1 MSLPLR
7 TGLLLLL
14 AWLGG
19 CDGAPATAPAPR
31 DALVIATRAEP
42 NSIDPQFS
50 AVGTNQATAMHMFDT
65 LFARDEQLHTVPA
78 LALSARRIDALTWE
92 LVLRPGVRF
101 QDGSAFDADDVIFSL
116 HRAAHVPFSPASF
129 ANRVSRIVSMQ
140 APDPL
145 RVHLHTAQPEPQL
158 MTDVSTVFMVSAKLG
173 KTLATRDF
181 NSGKVAIGTGPY
193 RFVNWVPGD
202 RLVLTRNEYYWGRA
216 PAFKDVV
223 IRYISADATRI
234 AALQSGSADLVDTV
248 PPSDLDHLRR
258 DRAIQLWQA
267 PTVTLLYLGMDLQ
280 RDVNPSVRGRD
291 GNMLPRNPFKDLR
304 VRQALSLAI
313 DRPLLIRTILSG
325 SGVPA
330 NQMVP
335 DGTGGFNPALAPAA
349 FDPAH
354 ARQLLA
360 EAGYPDG
367 FEVTLHAPNNRY
379 LNDAQVAQAVGV
391 MLAHVGLAVRIDAAP
406 KNVFLP
412 RASKR
417 EYGFYLYGFGS
428 TTGESLLAMRSVL
441 ASYDP
446 EHGMGANNR
455 GRYSNPRFD
464 ALLRAAAELE
474 SGPALDHQLQQA
486 AAVGFAD
493 LGIVPLYHQVATW
506 AGRPGL
512 EFTPRRDE
520 RTLAQDVRPTPQATG
535 AAPTSPTVTQAAS
548 R

>member
-1 MSLPLR
+1 MKLSLR
-7 TGLLLLL
+7 GSLLLML
-14 AWLGG
+14 AWLAG
-19 CDGAPATAPAPR
+19 CGGAPETAPVPR

-50 AVGTNQATAMHMFDT
+50 IVGTNQATAMHMFDT
-65 LFARDEQLHTVPA
+65 LFARDAQLHTVPA
-78 LALSARRIDALTWE
+78 LALSATRIDALTWE
-92 LVLRPGVRF
+92 LTLRPGVRF
-101 QDGSAFDADDVIFSL
+101 QDGTAFDADDVIFSL
-116 HRAAHVPFSPASF
+116 RRAAHVPFTPASF

-145 RVHLHTAQPEPQL
+145 RVRLHTAQPEPQL
-158 MTDVSTVFMVSAKLG
+158 MTDVGTVFMVSGKLG
-173 KTLATRDF
+173 ATLATRDF

-202 RLVLTRNEYYWGRA
+202 RLVLTRNEHYWGRA

-223 IRYISADATRI
+223 IRYISSDATRI
-234 AALQSGSADLVDTV
+234 AALQSGSVDLVDTV

-258 DRAIQLWQA
+258 DPAVKLWQA
-267 PTVTLLYLGMDLQ
+267 PTVTLLYLGMDLE
-280 RDVNPSVRGRD
+280 RDANPSVRARD
-291 GNMLPRNPFKDLR
+291 GSELPRNPFKDLH
-304 VRQALSLAI
+304 VRQAVSLAI

-325 SGVPA
+325 SGAAA

-335 DGTGGFNPALAPAA
+335 DGSGGFNPMLAPSA
-349 FDPAH
+349 FDPAR

-360 EAGYPDG
+360 TAGYPDG
-367 FEVTLHAPNNRY
+367 FAVTLHAPNNRY

-412 RASKR
+412 RATKR

-441 ASYDP
+441 GSYDP
-446 EHGMGANNR
+446 THGSGANNR
-455 GRYSNPRFD
+455 GRYSNPQFD
-464 ALLRAAAELE
+464 SLLREAAEME
-474 SGPALDHQLQQA
+474 SGPALDRQLQQA

-493 LGIVPLYHQVATW
+493 LGIVPLYHQVASW
-506 AGRPGL
+506 AGRTGL
-512 EFTPRRDE
+512 AFTPRRDE
-520 RTLAQDVRPTPQATG
+520 RTLAQNVRPASTGVATPTI
-535 AAPTSPTVTQAAS
+535 PTATQAIS
-548 R
+548 P

>member
-1 MSLPLR
+1 MKLSLR
-7 TGLLLLL
+7 GSLLLML
-14 AWLGG
+14 AWLAG
-19 CDGAPATAPAPR
+19 CGGAPETAPVPR

-50 AVGTNQATAMHMFDT
+50 IVGTNQATAMHMFDT
-65 LFARDEQLHTVPA
+65 LFARDAQLHTVPA
-78 LALSARRIDALTWE
+78 LALSATRIDALTWE
-92 LVLRPGVRF
+92 LTLRPGVRF
-101 QDGSAFDADDVIFSL
+101 QDGTAFDADDVIFSL
-116 HRAAHVPFSPASF
+116 RRAAHVPFTPASF

-145 RVHLHTAQPEPQL
+145 RVRLHTAQPEPQL
-158 MTDVSTVFMVSAKLG
+158 MTDVGTVFMVSGKLG
-173 KTLATRDF
+173 ATLATRDF

-202 RLVLTRNEYYWGRA
+202 RLVLTRNEHYWGRA

-223 IRYISADATRI
+223 IRYISSDATRI
-234 AALQSGSADLVDTV
+234 AALQSGSVDLVDTV

-258 DRAIQLWQA
+258 DPAVKLWQA
-267 PTVTLLYLGMDLQ
+267 PTVTLLYLGMDLE
-280 RDVNPSVRGRD
+280 RDANPSVRARD
-291 GNMLPRNPFKDLR
+291 GSELPRNPFKDLR
-304 VRQALSLAI
+304 VRQAVSLAI

-325 SGVPA
+325 SGAAA

-335 DGTGGFNPALAPAA
+335 DGSGGFNPMLAPSA
-349 FDPAH
+349 FDPAR

-360 EAGYPDG
+360 TAGYPDG
-367 FEVTLHAPNNRY
+367 FAVTLHAPNNRY

-412 RASKR
+412 RATKR

-441 ASYDP
+441 GSYDP
-446 EHGMGANNR
+446 THGSGANNR
-455 GRYSNPRFD
+455 GRYSNPQFD
-464 ALLRAAAELE
+464 SLLREAAEME
-474 SGPALDHQLQQA
+474 SGPALDRQLQQA

-493 LGIVPLYHQVATW
+493 LGIVPLYHQVASW
-506 AGRPGL
+506 AGRRGL
-512 EFTPRRDE
+512 AFTPRRDE
-520 RTLAQDVRPTPQATG
+520 RTLAQNVRPASTGVTTPTI
-535 AAPTSPTVTQAAS
+535 PTATQAIS
-548 R
+548 P